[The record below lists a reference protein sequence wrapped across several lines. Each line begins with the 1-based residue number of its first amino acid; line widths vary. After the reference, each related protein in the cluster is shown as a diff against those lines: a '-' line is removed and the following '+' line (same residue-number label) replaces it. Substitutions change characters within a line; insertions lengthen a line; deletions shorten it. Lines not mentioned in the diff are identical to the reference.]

1 MESAVEHYERQSLIA
16 ALGLAGARR
25 AGTPERVLSV
35 VTAAQM
41 AAVEESER
49 AVEAMLTEQGI
60 DARSEFTVSPSSLAG
75 VASDGR
81 DLASLLALADT
92 AARFDLIVET
102 QLADVGRH
110 ATAAAM
116 GARPQVTGYVR
127 MVEPGAC
134 SRCIILAGRWYRWSD
149 GFARHPRCRC
159 THIPSNEDAPGDL
172 RTDPNAMFEA
182 MSQADQDRAF
192 GVAGAEAIRQGAD
205 MNQVVNARRG
215 MAPAQLAGRDV
226 LTTSEGVTRRGEA
239 YAAMKGRGVV
249 DAGADVRGAGDR
261 YRRVARARLMPETI
275 LEIASDREAAAR
287 LLSLYGYI
295 R

>member
-134 SRCIILAGRWYRWSD
+134 SRCIILAGRWYRWSA
-149 GFARHPRCRC
+149 GFDRHPRCRC

-182 MSQADQDRAF
+182 MSQVDQDRAF

-215 MAPAQLAGRDV
+215 MNRAQMVGREV
-226 LTTSEGVTRRGEA
+226 FTTGEGVTRRGEA
-239 YAAMKGRGVV
+239 YTAMRGR
-249 DAGADVRGAGDR
+249 DATDVGPDVRDSGAR
-261 YRRVARARLMPETI
+261 YKRTARARLMPETI
-275 LEIASDREAAAR
+275 LEIATDREDAVR
-287 LLSLYGYI
+287 LLRLYGYI